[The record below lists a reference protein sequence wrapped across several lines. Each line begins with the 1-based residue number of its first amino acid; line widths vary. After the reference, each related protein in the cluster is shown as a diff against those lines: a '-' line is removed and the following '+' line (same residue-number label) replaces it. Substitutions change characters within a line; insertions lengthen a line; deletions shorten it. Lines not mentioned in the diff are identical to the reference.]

1 MYLCVQMKV
10 KARYIR
16 IGAVALLTLFVAYYA
31 ILTLYAHV
39 HEVNGTFIVHSH
51 PFTEHHSH
59 SSGQALTLH
68 FLSTFTSVGSDSI
81 ESACPD
87 LPLLCFI
94 NWQLVC
100 ISCPVFIWRW
110 DLSTCTSR
118 ISFHLIKR
126 ETGNQ
131 LKCLFK

>member
-1 MYLCVQMKV
+1 MSLRPDESKS
-10 KARYIR
+10 
-16 IGAVALLTLFVAYYA
+16 ALYT
-31 ILTLYAHV
+31 HW
-39 HEVNGTFIVHSH
+39 G
-51 PFTEHHSH
+51 
-59 SSGQALTLH
+59 SSSFNL
-68 FLSTFTSVGSDSI
+68 V
-81 ESACPD
+81 CC
-87 LPLLCFI
+87 LLCHFDIICARTWGERDFYCPLASFYWTSFALKRAGTDTAFLINIYFCRFRLYWIGVSWLAFTLFI

>member
-1 MYLCVQMKV
+1 MYLCVQMKA

-31 ILTLYAHV
+31 ISTLYAHV
-39 HEVNGTFIVHSH
+39 HEVNGTFI
-51 PFTEHHSH
+51 EHHSH

-87 LPLLCFI
+87 LPLLCLLTGSLSAFHALSSFGDEIYLRAPPVYLFI
-94 NWQLVC
+94 
-100 ISCPVFIWRW
+100 
-110 DLSTCTSR
+110 
-118 ISFHLIKR
+118 
-126 ETGNQ
+126 
-131 LKCLFK
+131 

>member
-16 IGAVALLTLFVAYYA
+16 IGGAVALLTLFVAYYA
-31 ILTLYAHV
+31 ISTLYAHV

-81 ESACPD
+81 ELACPD
-87 LPLLCFI
+87 LPLLCLLTGSLSAFHALSSFGDGIYLRAPPVYLFI
-94 NWQLVC
+94 
-100 ISCPVFIWRW
+100 
-110 DLSTCTSR
+110 
-118 ISFHLIKR
+118 
-126 ETGNQ
+126 
-131 LKCLFK
+131 

>member
-1 MYLCVQMKV
+1 MKV

-31 ILTLYAHV
+31 ISTLYAHV
-39 HEVNGTFIVHSH
+39 HEVDGTFIVHSH

-87 LPLLCFI
+87 LPLLCLLTGSLSAFHALSSFGDGI
-94 NWQLVC
+94 YLRAP
-100 ISCPVFIWRW
+100 PVY
-110 DLSTCTSR
+110 L
-118 ISFHLIKR
+118 FHLIKR

>member
-87 LPLLCFI
+87 LPLLCLLTLHFMPCLHLEMGFI
-94 NWQLVC
+94 YVHLPY
-100 ISCPVFIWRW
+100 IF
-110 DLSTCTSR
+110 
-118 ISFHLIKR
+118 SFD
-126 ETGNQ
+126 
-131 LKCLFK
+131 

>member
-1 MYLCVQMKV
+1 MRPDESKSALYTHWGSSSFNLVCCLLCHF
-10 KARYIR
+10 
-16 IGAVALLTLFVAYYA
+16 LFVAYYA
-31 ILTLYAHV
+31 ISTLYAHV

-87 LPLLCFI
+87 LPLLCLLTGSLSAFHALSSFGDGIYLRAPPVYLFI
-94 NWQLVC
+94 
-100 ISCPVFIWRW
+100 
-110 DLSTCTSR
+110 
-118 ISFHLIKR
+118 
-126 ETGNQ
+126 
-131 LKCLFK
+131 

>member
-1 MYLCVQMKV
+1 MYLCVQIKV

-31 ILTLYAHV
+31 ISTLYAHV

-87 LPLLCFI
+87 LPLLCLLTGSLSAFHALSSFGDEIYLRAPPVYLFI
-94 NWQLVC
+94 
-100 ISCPVFIWRW
+100 
-110 DLSTCTSR
+110 
-118 ISFHLIKR
+118 
-126 ETGNQ
+126 
-131 LKCLFK
+131 